1 MMNKYTNKHQPVLC
15 KLIGEV
21 ERKYGEERVEEYKKA
36 FKSPTLES
44 MDREIV
50 CQVIARQAWYR
61 RSLFFVLYPR
71 YIVPYL
77 IRIRECKTPDLGV

>member
-1 MMNKYTNKHQPVLC
+1 MNMRINKHQLLLR
-15 KLIGEV
+15 KLIDEV
-21 ERKYGEERVEEYKKA
+21 ERKYGEERVEEYKRE
-36 FKSPTLES
+36 FKSLTLES

-61 RSLFFVLYPR
+61 RTLFLVLYPG

-77 IRIRECKTPDLGV
+77 IRIRECQSLNFGE

>member
-1 MMNKYTNKHQPVLC
+1 MNKYTNKHQPVLC
-15 KLIGEV
+15 ELLGEV
-21 ERKYGEERVEEYKKA
+21 ERKYGEERVEEYKRA
-36 FKSPTLES
+36 FKSPTLEC

-61 RSLFFVLYPR
+61 RALFLVLYPR

-77 IRIRECKTPDLGV
+77 IRIRERKTPDLGV